1 MVSYK
6 YREYQSRQI
15 IVTLLLTICLTD
27 KTRACHTA
35 IQAIGH
41 LQKKVTIFY
50 HYATSEMPIRK
61 SEKPSV
67 NSDMKS
73 LPRVIGR
80 THKEEGE
87 RLRVQRMISRVQ
99 ILILL
104 Q

>member
-1 MVSYK
+1 
-6 YREYQSRQI
+6 
-15 IVTLLLTICLTD
+15 
-27 KTRACHTA
+27 
-35 IQAIGH
+35 
-41 LQKKVTIFY
+41 
-50 HYATSEMPIRK
+50 MPIRK
-61 SEKPSV
+61 SEKSSV

-73 LPRVIGR
+73 LPQVIGR